1 MGLRKK
7 RVDNAI
13 ITDLAA
19 YRNMSIQ
26 ELQDELKAEKILLE
40 KLENNEPNENDEFAY
55 DNWLE
60 KCSEQENA
68 ICIIEHI
75 IAEKSSNQ

>member
-13 ITDLAA
+13 ITDLSA
-19 YRNMSIQ
+19 YGNMSIQ
-26 ELQDELKAEKILLE
+26 ELEDELKTEKTLLE
-40 KLENNEPNENDEFAY
+40 ELENNEPSENDEISY
-55 DNWLE
+55 NNWLE

-68 ICIIEHI
+68 ICIIEHMI
-75 IAEKSSNQ
+75 DQKQ